1 MDDTKLRFG
10 VGVLV
15 LSAVG
20 VGVILTFLFGAF
32 PAVLARNYMLTIDMD
47 SAAGV
52 SQNTPVLRDGVRI
65 GRVTRI
71 ELKPEGGVRLMLAI
85 DADRQLTRNYVPRT
99 ISGSLITGD
108 AKLEFQKDSAA
119 ALQNLDGQAPI
130 GENPVPKNNRWD
142 APEQTLAN
150 TYYGDGDYILSA
162 NKSGDDPLA
171 AIANL
176 EGDVRETLISIQR
189 AGTAME
195 RAGTSVTE
203 LAGSVSG
210 IVSDNENS
218 IRDIAAKTTQTLND
232 FQLTMGDIR
241 SIVNDPELRAGLVQS
256 LEALPRVLDEAEEA
270 ITATKSTMNQF
281 EKVGVAAE
289 QAVMTAGETFS
300 SLDRTIVNVEK
311 FTEPLGERSEEMIE
325 QVLRSLAN
333 LDNALVQVSAFG
345 DLVNNSDGTLR
356 KLIEDDEIYNQV
368 KRTIGNVENASVRIR
383 PILDDVRVF
392 TDKLARDPRELG
404 VKGALSQ
411 RPSGMGLK

>member
-1 MDDTKLRFG
+1 
-10 VGVLV
+10 
-15 LSAVG
+15 
-20 VGVILTFLFGAF
+20 
-32 PAVLARNYMLTIDMD
+32 
-47 SAAGV
+47 
-52 SQNTPVLRDGVRI
+52 
-65 GRVTRI
+65 
-71 ELKPEGGVRLMLAI
+71 
-85 DADRQLTRNYVPRT
+85 
-99 ISGSLITGD
+99 
-108 AKLEFQKDSAA
+108 
-119 ALQNLDGQAPI
+119 
-130 GENPVPKNNRWD
+130 
-142 APEQTLAN
+142 
-150 TYYGDGDYILSA
+150 
-162 NKSGDDPLA
+162 
-171 AIANL
+171 
-176 EGDVRETLISIQR
+176 
-189 AGTAME
+189 
-195 RAGTSVTE
+195 
-203 LAGSVSG
+203 
-210 IVSDNENS
+210 
-218 IRDIAAKTTQTLND
+218 
-232 FQLTMGDIR
+232 
-241 SIVNDPELRAGLVQS
+241 
-256 LEALPRVLDEAEEA
+256 LDEAEEA